1 MFGIKYD
8 NTNYNKRPKKAHN
21 FSLPSNFFNKKFL
34 IYGGIVLFS
43 FLVIIYYFYQENYS
57 NYNYL
62 KVDKSEYLVYTL
74 ESFNNGK
81 GHACE
86 IPYIN
91 IDSNDAKLVNEAIS
105 SFKEEFFLGQKNNIL
120 VYDSSLNGDVLSVLL
135 RMTDYSAGYSFP
147 DVYFHTYNFNLETR
161 TLMSDEAI
169 LSLFSVTEEDV
180 RNKIEEKFHEFYE
193 DEVYKGYLVKQEC
206 DYECFLGWREVD
218 DYLDSVSYFVRDG
231 KLIAY
236 RPFTVY
242 SVYGEE
248 EYFTDK
254 DYEFVIA
261 KG

>member
-1 MFGIKYD
+1 M
-8 NTNYNKRPKKAHN
+8 
-21 FSLPSNFFNKKFL
+21 
-34 IYGGIVLFS
+34 
-43 FLVIIYYFYQENYS
+43 
-57 NYNYL
+57 
-62 KVDKSEYLVYTL
+62 
-74 ESFNNGK
+74 
-81 GHACE
+81 CC
-86 IPYIN
+86 
-91 IDSNDAKLVNEAIS
+91 
-105 SFKEEFFLGQKNNIL
+105 
-120 VYDSSLNGDVLSVLL
+120 LN
-135 RMTDYSAGYSFP
+135 
-147 DVYFHTYNFNLETR
+147 
-161 TLMSDEAI
+161 
-169 LSLFSVTEEDV
+169 
-180 RNKIEEKFHEFYE
+180 YE

>member
-1 MFGIKYD
+1 
-8 NTNYNKRPKKAHN
+8 
-21 FSLPSNFFNKKFL
+21 
-34 IYGGIVLFS
+34 
-43 FLVIIYYFYQENYS
+43 
-57 NYNYL
+57 
-62 KVDKSEYLVYTL
+62 
-74 ESFNNGK
+74 
-81 GHACE
+81 
-86 IPYIN
+86 
-91 IDSNDAKLVNEAIS
+91 
-105 SFKEEFFLGQKNNIL
+105 
-120 VYDSSLNGDVLSVLL
+120 
-135 RMTDYSAGYSFP
+135 MTDYSAGYSFP
-147 DVYFHTYNFNLETR
+147 DIDFHTYNFNLETR

-180 RNKIEEKFHEFYE
+180 RNKIEKKFHEFYE